1 MATTLM
7 HPNLTGHEQYDHVQ
21 GAARALPLGL
31 TDAQHTITN
40 ITGPARIQ
48 PQHFE
53 EDTRWENRLQYP
65 SAMLDRSEVVSSMI
79 MGLLNDKSQDQS
91 FLRRILPTKMTDS
104 MKFTWNKTIFADG
117 TAQIVPE
124 EGVPSVLKFSQTSDF
139 ASVQR
144 YMIAIRCEA
153 NFSYTAPGRTLMYQQ
168 VEQLI
173 KACYE
178 AQDLDTIF
186 TLLMT
191 DGEDYFDQYKKGKIE
206 QDWQTMISMRNNET
220 FCLQKRHGNF
230 EQDMFIKMIDSRKE
244 LLRSRGASNPS
255 DLIMCRGAEMYL
267 HGIGQDNS
275 YAVAGPEGPAR
286 AKQNMFAPVNTYR
299 GLTVNYTKEYIIQR
313 GMAPRDFL
321 TGPCIAGEFYV
332 LPAKATAIEIYDY
345 TLKKWAVIK
354 RDDIEKAVIKTLA
367 GLDITTT
374 KFEGDTEENTKEDTK
389 EDTEEDTKVTLETVI
404 KSSDLLVCRTF
415 MQFLAGHAIML
426 QGGAGLGHNY
436 IGSRSNFEWGDNAV
450 DQTKIG
456 TFAFYSK
463 AVVFNKLWITHMK
476 NILCKRYMGGG
487 NTEFM
492 STIQLQGIQH
502 DQWTPYMTRTDASLF
517 AIPIAD
523 SKNIQQ
529 HIPLSGKFE
538 GDLDGDDFGYRTL
551 VGLREKLG
559 FIDTVGRHSM
569 VNFFDPNLT
578 NPTNNGLQSP
588 LVVSMG
594 YHRVC
599 DGKVWTH
606 VLGDSVL
613 GNNIYPGCEKVLNGI
628 VPTFKN
634 MEYEKLPHIPTPIVT
649 TTGADVAQTV
659 AQITVNGAA
668 I

>member
-1 MATTLM
+1 
-7 HPNLTGHEQYDHVQ
+7 
-21 GAARALPLGL
+21 
-31 TDAQHTITN
+31 
-40 ITGPARIQ
+40 
-48 PQHFE
+48 
-53 EDTRWENRLQYP
+53 
-65 SAMLDRSEVVSSMI
+65 MI
-79 MGLLNDKSQDQS
+79 MGLLNDKTQDQS

-153 NFSYTAPGRTLMYQQ
+153 NFSYTPQGKALMYQQ

-206 QDWQTMISMRNNET
+206 QDWQTLISMRNNET

-230 EQDMFIKMIDSRKE
+230 EQDMFIKLIDSRKE
-244 LLRSRGASNPS
+244 LLRSRGATNPS

-286 AKQNMFAPVNTYR
+286 AKQNMFAPITTYR
-299 GLTVNYTKEYIIQR
+299 GLTVNYTKEYILQR

-321 TGPCIAGEFYV
+321 TGPCIAGEFYI
-332 LPAKATAIEIYDY
+332 LRKEDTAIELYDY
-345 TLKKWAVIK
+345 TLKKFVVIT
-354 RDDIEKAVIKTLA
+354 RPTIVAAMKATIAQFDL
-367 GLDITTT
+367 
-374 KFEGDTEENTKEDTK
+374 EDTA
-389 EDTEEDTKVTLETVI
+389 TLEAGTDGKTGSI
-404 KSSDLLVCRTF
+404 DINNCDILVTRMF

-426 QGGAGLGHNY
+426 QGGAELGHNY

-450 DQTKIG
+450 DQTKLG

-492 STIQLQGIQH
+492 EAADLKAIQH
-502 DQWTPYMTRTDASLF
+502 DQWTPYMTRNSKSLF

-538 GDLDGDDFGYRTL
+538 GDLDGDDLGYRTID
-551 VGLREKLG
+551 GLRGELG

-569 VNFFDPNLT
+569 VNFFDPNLS

-599 DGKVWTH
+599 NGTSWKH

-613 GNNIYPGCEKVLNGI
+613 GNDVYQGCEKVLNGI
-628 VPTFKN
+628 VPTFKDQG
-634 MEYEKLPHIPTPIVT
+634 YEKEPVITTPLYNM
-649 TTGADVAQTV
+649 
-659 AQITVNGAA
+659 NGEEIRLIA
-668 I
+668 